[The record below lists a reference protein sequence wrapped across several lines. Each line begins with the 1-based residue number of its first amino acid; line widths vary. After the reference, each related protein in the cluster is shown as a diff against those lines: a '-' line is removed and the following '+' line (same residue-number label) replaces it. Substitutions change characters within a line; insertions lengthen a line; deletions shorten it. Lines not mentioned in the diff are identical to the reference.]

1 MSSSVI
7 PISSALYVSSAHQPG
22 SLSDRQKSK
31 AAELVKH
38 VERML
43 SLEKEKPVT
52 ESGLVQFVQEAEV
65 IRASIDQYLEAGNN
79 DLIAHAL
86 WMTTQFDDY
95 RKCRESHEYLLEVV
109 EEASAQHQ
117 HDGNRG
123 DLIVLPII
131 SHTKGGLRAKDGRLP
146 QNADFKSVIRTF
158 FAHEDTMVGSKI
170 ALMPYLYTLDE
181 LSYPY
186 SSVRVLARNLY
197 QTAFEKQPIE
207 SGRLAQKGWKEEEHL
222 PGVST
227 MHLRFLLGMRQYR
240 KSTLEPRKD
249 AKSDAE
255 WIKYAQGFIEAW
267 LSHNESFENLYLTVP
282 RYFHSGLRV
291 GQTGLKNLN
300 FAMDLSQTLAL
311 HKISPHALQA
321 DIRQKKAEFEVRFF
335 GVLDG
340 QPVFT
345 KTRAIQ
351 SFEDPHWVRS
361 DLIATLKN
369 TEIKAVTI
377 ESGKDQIEPI
387 SIEHEC

>member
-7 PISSALYVSSAHQPG
+7 PISSALYVGSASPPG
-22 SLSDRQKSK
+22 NISDRQKAK
-31 AAELVKH
+31 AAALVKH
-38 VERML
+38 VETLL
-43 SLEKEKPVT
+43 SLEKERPVT

-65 IRASIDQYLEAGNN
+65 IRTTIDQYLEAGNN
-79 DLIAHAL
+79 GLIEHIL
-86 WMTTQFDDY
+86 WMTTKFEDH
-95 RKCRESHEYLLEVV
+95 RKCRDAHEYLLEVV
-109 EEASAQHQ
+109 EEASTQHE
-117 HDGNRG
+117 HDGSLGN
-123 DLIVLPII
+123 LIVLPII
-131 SHTKGGLRAKDGRLP
+131 IHTKGRLRSKDGRLP
-146 QNADFKSVIRTF
+146 QNSDFKSVIRTF
-158 FAHEDTMVGSKI
+158 FAHEDTTVGCKI

-181 LSYPY
+181 LSYHY
-186 SSVRVLARNLY
+186 SSVRVLARNIY
-197 QTAFEKQPIE
+197 QTAFAKQPIE
-207 SGRLAQKGWKEEEHL
+207 SGRLSQKGWKEEESL

-240 KSTLEPRKD
+240 KYTLKPRKE
-249 AKSDAE
+249 AKSEAE
-255 WIKYAQGFIEAW
+255 WIRYAQGFIEAW

-291 GQTGLKNLN
+291 GQTGLNNLS

-311 HKISPHALQA
+311 HKISPHALHA

-377 ESGKDQIEPI
+377 ESGRDQIEPI

>member
-7 PISSALYVSSAHQPG
+7 PISSALYVGSAHSPG
-22 SLSDRQKSK
+22 TLSDRQKSK

-43 SLEKEKPVT
+43 SLEKEKPAT

-65 IRASIDQYLEAGNN
+65 IRVAIDQYLEAGNN

-131 SHTKGGLRAKDGRLP
+131 IHSKGGLRAKDGRLP

-158 FAHEDTMVGSKI
+158 FAHEDSTVGCKI
-170 ALMPYLYTLDE
+170 ALMPYLYTLNE
-181 LSYPY
+181 LSYHY

-207 SGRLAQKGWKEEEHL
+207 SGRLAQKGWKEEKSL
-222 PGVST
+222 PGVPT
-227 MHLRFLLGMRQYR
+227 MSLRFLLGMRQYR
-240 KSTLEPRKD
+240 KPTLEPRKD
-249 AKSDAE
+249 AKSDE
-255 WIKYAQGFIEAW
+255 DWIQYAQGFIEAW
-267 LSHNESFENLYLTVP
+267 LSHNESFESLYLTVP
-282 RYFHSGLRV
+282 RYYHSGLRV
-291 GQTGLKNLN
+291 GQTGLENLN
-300 FAMDLSQTLAL
+300 FAMDLSQTLAFRRL
-311 HKISPHALQA
+311 SPHALQA
-321 DIRQKKAEFEVRFF
+321 DIRQKKTEFEVHFF
-335 GVLDG
+335 SVLDG
-340 QPVFT
+340 LHLFT
-345 KTRAIQ
+345 KTRSIQ

-361 DLIATLKN
+361 DLIANLRN
-369 TEIKAVTI
+369 TEIKTVTI
-377 ESGKDQIEPI
+377 EAGKDQIEPM